1 VLKRFCKDKFNL
13 LLLSGFLI
21 SFNAFSQESSEPK
34 CKMKGTFYLVWGYN
48 RDWYTRS
55 TLHFKGN
62 NPDGD
67 FDFEVRNTRAHD
79 QPDMQNILHRPL
91 TVPQYNLNFGYFF
104 NDKHDLGIEGS
115 WNHLKYVMYNNEVR
129 HVSGQ
134 IYGNNI
140 DKDTLVS
147 TDFLKFEHT
156 NGNNY
161 AMISLVK
168 RIVLLKTKND
178 LLRINALVKYGV
190 GGLVPK
196 TDSRLFNYHND
207 GPFRLSGF
215 VTGVNVG
222 LRVDLF
228 RYFFLDTNFQGAFA
242 DYTSGIIYGGRV
254 RHHFFSLQYIWSAGI
269 NVPLSGKQ

>member
-1 VLKRFCKDKFNL
+1 VYKFSRPVKFSVLLFLGL
-13 LLLSGFLI
+13 LLN
-21 SFNAFSQESSEPK
+21 FNSYSQESSDSK
-34 CKMKGTFYLVWGYN
+34 RKVKGTVYLVWGYN
-48 RDWYTRS
+48 RDWYTHS
-55 TLHFKGN
+55 TLHFKGS
-62 NPDGD
+62 NPNGD
-67 FDFEVRNTRAHD
+67 YKFDVKDARAHD
-79 QPDMQNILHRPL
+79 QPDMQHILHRPL

-134 IYGNNI
+134 IYGNSINQ
-140 DKDTLVS
+140 DTLVGI
-147 TDFLKFEHT
+147 DFVRFEHT

-168 RIVLLKTKND
+168 RMTLFKTKKD
-178 LLRINALVKYGV
+178 FLRINALFKYGV

-228 RYFFLDTNFQGAFA
+228 KYFFLDTNFQGAFA
-242 DYTSGIIYGGRV
+242 DYTSGIIYNGRV
-254 RHHFFSLQYIWSAGI
+254 HHHFFSLQYIWAAGI
-269 NVPLSGKQ
+269 NIPLSGKN